1 MFEISVDDYNEKFNR
16 EKNIGY
22 GQLMKREQI
31 SVVAKFTKLMGIDMS
46 KKLRHKKNL
55 KSFLDQII
63 PSLSSS
69 KKTNVL

>member
-22 GQLMKREQI
+22 GQFMKREQI
-31 SVVAKFTKLMGIDMS
+31 SVVTKLTKLTGIDMPN
-46 KKLRHKKNL
+46 KLRHKKNL
-55 KSFLDQII
+55 KSFINGII